1 MKSFHKKYLFL
12 LFFLVKVVVVSAD
25 TTCPGYDP
33 TYLDHY
39 CDCKNYFDEFYEL
52 PFELQVTD
60 SVWIKSS
67 SNVFTGGFTAYLYSD
82 CDVQF
87 DIYQS
92 CTAKNPLYCVTIP
105 KNQAR
110 DVTAESIKQ
119 KLESMGMG
127 GASMAIYLCIYPIN
141 GNGGRL
147 MCYPYN
153 TGYNSTCSDILELLP
168 GMTFVSSH
176 AEDVYKIAPER
187 IADSYEM
194 YLQWSEE
201 GGAGCDLEI
210 TRGNC
215 DGEVVVEYEFDAENG
230 VYVLD
235 SELLMDV
242 RSAGDDLFAHF
253 SHDVA
258 AVGRINFNEAVFVD
272 VLTDT
277 VICKGKEFRYGE
289 YVTTEAAIYRYD
301 TVKVSAVEYEVL
313 GYNVIFA
320 EPEVQYDT
328 IALRNNQL
336 PYDYR
341 GEVIDGFGEY
351 DIYLKNSG
359 VCDERII
366 LNVRHNLTT
375 INSVIDTT
383 ICGGRFD
390 YGGKSYLNNDV
401 TITDSIWNGS
411 RDTVNVKVINVYFN
425 SQNFVY
431 DTLAL
436 RKEEAESYR
445 YKGVFTVKGF
455 GDYEI
460 NTHDEHKCAILVYL
474 HVRHRVTNIEETVD
488 TILCD
493 GEVYRHTDGLVYRAS
508 VELVDQGW
516 VDDDTYKVKRT
527 NVRFITNELMHD
539 TLYLRYADLP
549 YIYKNKVLLRE
560 MEDTIVSIL
569 FGKCTGQV
577 LLHLMHKFETT
588 TAEEDVTLCKG
599 RVYEHNGVEYREAA
613 TIVDSMWVDRDTYLI
628 KSTRVNFTAPELAH
642 DTIELRASELPYLYR
657 EQYVVEEDGF
667 GDHEMTI
674 YNDGECDERIALHV
688 MHRTDVVT
696 ATKDTT
702 ICEGLGYEHGG
713 EWYYEPVALEDS
725 VWMNSDTMVV
735 TTTYVHFAAPEAQ
748 YDTMM
753 LRVSELPYIYR
764 GQYSVTEFG
773 DHEVIISNEGECNE
787 LYRLHIYHKID
798 TVVMVR
804 DSIMCY
810 GGIYVYYDED
820 GYKINQKEDISFGW
834 QSVLNADTVM
844 IDSLYVRF
852 ATEPDIVYDTVV
864 VPASVLISGYK
875 YEAYGKTLK
884 SFGDY
889 SYIGAVNL
897 VTKCKENVYL
907 HLVELAEESVDVTVC
922 EGKGYEHNGVVYYEP
937 VVLVD
942 SVWVNSLKYQITTT
956 YVNFVAPEVQY
967 DTLAIRVSEL
977 PYIYRG
983 EEIVD
988 YGEYDLMIRKAGECD
1003 ERVKLSVQHLV
1014 TTITAEQDT
1023 TLCEGKG
1030 YVHNSAIYSAPTTIV
1045 DSAWVNRDTFLIITT
1060 RVYFAAPEVEYDTL
1074 VVRAVELPYVYRGE
1088 QIVDFGEYDLTIR
1101 KAGECDERVKLSVQH
1116 FVTTITAE
1124 QDTTLCEGKGYEHNG
1139 AVYTESATIVDSVWV
1154 NRDTFL
1160 ITTTRVYFAVPE
1172 IEYDTLALRVSELP
1186 YMYRG
1191 ENVVEFGEYD
1201 LTIHNVGECDERV
1214 KLYVSHL
1221 ITTITEEKDTTLCQ
1235 GIGYEYDGEW
1245 YYNQIDLETSEWIN
1259 QDTLVITTM
1268 HVYFTEPEVEYDTV
1282 LVGGADLQTGY
1293 YYELADVYIYA
1304 VGVYDYEIIAEGECT
1319 RKISLTVEKD
1329 IPSEIDNVVVEE
1341 KPMLIMIDGVIY
1353 IFYNGEYYTL
1363 LGVKVMRN

>member
-1 MKSFHKKYLFL
+1 MKSFYKKYLFL
-12 LFFLVKVVVVSAD
+12 LFFLVKIVVVSAD
-25 TTCPGYDP
+25 TGCDGYRP
-33 TYLDHY
+33 TFPDHY
-39 CDCKNYFDEFYEL
+39 CDCDNTRLKQL
-52 PFELQVTD
+52 PFDIDVTD

-67 SNVFTGGFTAYLYSD
+67 SDSFISGFTAYLYSD
-82 CDVQF
+82 CDVNF
-87 DIYQS
+87 DIYMN
-92 CTAKNPLYCVTIP
+92 CTSDNPFYSVVIP

-110 DVTAESIKQ
+110 DVTAETIEQ
-119 KLESMGMG
+119 KLKEAGMSSGSMLLYICVYPVG
-127 GASMAIYLCIYPIN
+127 GT
-141 GNGGRL
+141 GGRL

-153 TGYNSTCSDILELLP
+153 TGYNSTCGDILELLP

-176 AEDVYKIAPER
+176 AEDVYKIAPEH

-201 GGAGCDLEI
+201 GGADCSLEI
-210 TRGNC
+210 TRGSC

-242 RSAGDDLFAHF
+242 RLAGDDLFAHF
-253 SHDVA
+253 THDVA
-258 AVGRINFNEAVFVD
+258 VVGRINFNEAAFVD

-301 TVKVSAVEYEVL
+301 TMKVSSIKYEVK
-313 GYNVIFA
+313 GYNVMFA

-336 PYDYR
+336 PYNYR
-341 GEVIDGFGEY
+341 GEMIEAFGNY
-351 DIYLKNSG
+351 DLRLEAEG
-359 VCDERII
+359 ECDEYVV
-366 LNVRHNLTT
+366 LSVRHNLVATT
-375 INSVIDTT
+375 TEIDTT
-383 ICGGRFD
+383 ICYGGRFD
-390 YGGKSYLNNDV
+390 YGGKSYLNDV

-436 RKEEAESYR
+436 KKEEAESYR

-474 HVRHRVTNIEETVD
+474 HVRHKVTNIEETVD

-493 GEVYRHTDGLVYRAS
+493 GEVYRHTDGVEYRTS
-508 VELVDQGW
+508 VELVDEGW
-516 VDDDTYKVKRT
+516 VDDDTYLEKT
-527 NVRFITNELMHD
+527 TSVRFITNELTYD
-539 TLYLRYADLP
+539 TLYLSYADLP
-549 YIYKNKVLLRE
+549 YIYKDKVLIRE
-560 MEDTIVSIL
+560 MKDTTVSVL
-569 FGKCTGQV
+569 FGRCTGQV
-577 LLHLMHKFETT
+577 LLHLEHKFETT
-588 TAEEDVTLCKG
+588 TAEEVVTLCEG
-599 RVYEHNGVEYREAA
+599 RVYVHNGVEYREAA
-613 TIVDSMWVDRDTYLI
+613 TIVDSMWVDRDTYHI
-628 KSTRVNFTAPELAH
+628 KTTRVNFTAPELVY
-642 DTIELRASELPYLYR
+642 DTIELRVSELPYLYR
-657 EQYVVEEDGF
+657 GQYRIEVDGF

-674 YNDGECDERIALHV
+674 YNDGECDERIALYV
-688 MHRTDVVT
+688 MHKTDVVESV
-696 ATKDTT
+696 KDTT
-702 ICEGLGYEHGG
+702 ICEGKGYEHGG
-713 EWYYEPVALEDS
+713 EWYYEPVELVDS
-725 VWMNSDTMVV
+725 AWINRDTMMVE
-735 TTTYVHFAAPEAQ
+735 TTYVHFVAPEVQ
-748 YDTMM
+748 YDTVG
-753 LRVSELPYIYR
+753 LRSSELPYLYR
-764 GQYSVTEFG
+764 EQYNVTEFG
-773 DHEVIISNEGECNE
+773 AHEVIIRRDGECDE
-787 LYRLHIYHKID
+787 LYRLHIYHNVD
-798 TVVMVR
+798 TIKTIR
-804 DSIMCY
+804 DTLICY
-810 GGIYVYYDED
+810 GGIYKYEKD
-820 GYKINQKEDISFGW
+820 GKTYQVKEDISFGS
-834 QSVLNADTVM
+834 QVMLNVDTMM
-844 IDSLYVRF
+844 IDTLYVRF
-852 ATEPDIVYDTVV
+852 AKEPDIVYDTIMM
-864 VPASVLISGYK
+864 PASALPYK
-875 YEAYGKTLK
+875 YYNKKVEK
-884 SFGDY
+884 FGDHQWNEL
-889 SYIGAVNL
+889 VNTT
-897 VTKCKENVYL
+897 TKCKENVYL

-937 VVLVD
+937 VVLID
-942 SVWVNSLKYQITTT
+942 SVWVDSFKFKITTT
-956 YVNFVAPEVQY
+956 HVYFATPEVVY
-967 DTLAIRVSEL
+967 DTLALRASEL

-983 EEIVD
+983 EKVVEF
-988 YGEYDLMIRKAGECD
+988 GEYNLTIHNVGECD
-1003 ERVKLSVQHLV
+1003 ERVKLYVSHLI
-1014 TTITAEQDT
+1014 TTIKEEKDT
-1023 TLCEGKG
+1023 TLCQGKV
-1030 YVHNSAIYSAPTTIV
+1030 YEHNGVVYSESATVV
-1045 DSAWVNRDTFLIITT
+1045 DSAWVNRDTFLITTT
-1060 RVYFAAPEVEYDTL
+1060 RVYFAAPEVVYDTL
-1074 VVRAVELPYVYRGE
+1074 VLRAVELPYIYRE
-1088 QIVDFGEYDLTIR
+1088 EKVAEFGEYDLTIHNV
-1101 KAGECDERVKLSVQH
+1101 GECDERVKLYVSH
-1116 FVTTITAE
+1116 LTTTIRE
-1124 QDTTLCEGKGYEHNG
+1124 EKDTTLCQGKGYEHNG

-1221 ITTITEEKDTTLCQ
+1221 TTTITEEKDTTLCQ
-1235 GIGYEYDGEW
+1235 GVGYEYDGEW
-1245 YYNQIDLETSEWIN
+1245 YYNQIDLEISEWIN
-1259 QDTLVITTM
+1259 QDTLVITIM

-1341 KPMLIMIDGVIY
+1341 KPKLIMIDGVIY

-1363 LGVKVMRN
+1363 LGAKVMRN